1 MNKSVFFKSQEDTGI
16 GLTSTS
22 ANTIANMAKEYIQ
35 SCEVI
40 LDNVC
45 FYKTTVGL
53 ISSSE
58 NKVIQQ
64 GTSIINNIPALL
76 DTVAKAKSLI
86 AWLREA
92 IKAKEEMHESLLNL
106 SLTDYCNILDVQIPS
121 NPIKAHI
128 LTGEEYYNSLDIKER
143 NRYYQLETEAA
154 ILGKYIHPNGAYS
167 EARKDLKNKISNPHK
182 VIGQGRDALIYSYTP
197 TIEVEAIDEQFYE
210 LQKKHREIQKQL
222 NSMKF
227 ECEKAVNESQ
237 IKADSE
243 YSAAR
248 SEYAEKLKVL
258 DAQRV
263 AYIKEQEVEIGKLR
277 IRIPDSLMGVYQ
289 IISNLGK

>member
-1 MNKSVFFKSQEDTGI
+1 MNKSVFFKSEEDTGI

-40 LDNVC
+40 LDNFC
-45 FYKTTVGL
+45 FYNTTVGL

-58 NKVIQQ
+58 NKIIQK
-64 GTSIINNIPALL
+64 GTSIIGNIPALL
-76 DTVAKAKSLI
+76 STVSKAKSLI

-92 IKAKEEMHESLLNL
+92 IKAKEEMHKYLLMM
-106 SLTDYCNILDVQIPS
+106 SLTDYCNILNIQIPS
-121 NPIKAHI
+121 KPIKAYV
-128 LTGEEYYNSLDIKER
+128 LTEEEYYNSLDIKER

-154 ILGKYIHPNGAYS
+154 VLGKYIHPNGAYS
-167 EARKDLKNKISNPHK
+167 EARKDLKDKVINPYK

-210 LQKKHREIQKQL
+210 LQKEHREIQKQL

-227 ECEKAVNESQ
+227 ECEKAINESQ

-243 YSAAR
+243 YSAAY

-258 DAQRV
+258 EAQRV

-277 IRIPDSLMGVYQ
+277 IRIPDSLIGIYQ
-289 IISNLGK
+289 TISNLGK

>member
-1 MNKSVFFKSQEDTGI
+1 MNKLVFFKSEEDTGI

-58 NKVIQQ
+58 NKVIKE
-64 GTSIINNIPALL
+64 GTSIINNIPTLL
-76 DTVAKAKSLI
+76 DTVSKAKSLI

-106 SLTDYCNILDVQIPS
+106 SLTDYCDILGVQIPK
-121 NPIKAHI
+121 NPILAHV
-128 LTGEEYYNSLDIKER
+128 LTEEEYYNSLDIKER
-143 NRYYQLETEAA
+143 NRYYQLETEVAV
-154 ILGKYIHPNGAYS
+154 LGKYIHPNGVYS

-197 TIEVEAIDEQFYE
+197 TIGVEAIDEQFYE
-210 LQKKHREIQKQL
+210 LQKKHREVQKQL

-289 IISNLGK
+289 TISNLGK

>member
-1 MNKSVFFKSQEDTGI
+1 MNKSVFFKSEEDTGI

-58 NKVIQQ
+58 NKVIKE
-64 GTSIINNIPALL
+64 GTSIINNIPTLL
-76 DTVAKAKSLI
+76 DTIVKAKSLI

-92 IKAKEEMHESLLNL
+92 IKAKEEMHKAILNM
-106 SLTDYCNILDVQIPS
+106 SLTSYYDIVGIEAPK
-121 NPIKAHI
+121 PPVKAYI
-128 LTGEEYYNSLDIKER
+128 LTEEEYYNSLDIKER

-154 ILGKYIHPNGAYS
+154 VLGKYIHPNGAYS
-167 EARKDLKNKISNPHK
+167 EARKDLKDKISNPHK

-197 TIEVEAIDEQFYE
+197 TVGVENIDEQFYE
-210 LQKKHREIQKQL
+210 LQKKHREVQKQL
-222 NSMKF
+222 NSIKF
-227 ECEKAVNESQ
+227 ECEKAINESQ
-237 IKADSE
+237 IKSDSE
-243 YSAAR
+243 YSAACH
-248 SEYAEKLKVL
+248 EYAEKMKVIE
-258 DAQRV
+258 ANRV
-263 AYIKEQEVEIGKLR
+263 AYIKKQEVEINKLR
-277 IRIPDSLMGVYQ
+277 IRIPDSLMGIYQ
-289 IISNLGK
+289 YISNLGK